1 MSATMEQ
8 PGNKKRKKVEDASQA
23 AESSQAA
30 DDFFFSAEIIKLAKP
45 VKQIRDITNY
55 KDIRI
60 VKTRIIGK
68 HGIQEDGVCF
78 YVSDGSIKFRHEGS
92 DSYTPPV
99 FLLQDRTMSEFH
111 NKVLVEFSASGS
123 GKTVD
128 LAGAAASL
136 GMDLTI
142 VVSIE
147 DTPELKALSDPDQRN
162 IKAME
167 LLTTKVSKVKKNTPD
182 LATIC
187 GFASS
192 KTPLKVA
199 FSLDESSVSK
209 NLVRS
214 IISSHVDAATAVA
227 NGLGVPPHALVV
239 RFMVGGTG
247 AASGTIGSNTQNFKH
262 VQPTGRVHHDLLTEM
277 FLGEDLEMQFP
288 GHPRAELVTTERIQ
302 DELPVLAALMQNGR
316 MSSIAAAVLKDK
328 AQLKEEIKEAYFVD
342 IVIRKY
348 IESNGMQNLVE
359 VKNCEKSAVASCAF
373 AVQLFQTT
381 AEDKALAPPP
391 GEEFEKFLNDMECG
405 VVFCS
410 EVAWLVGGEENPI
423 QIIVSKYGL
432 LEPNPIAPQPSRG
445 IDKVFVMQPAQQLV
459 ALSLLGIQPEMLL
472 EASPFG
478 FEVLSTH
485 VAKCAIAAASVIDK
499 NTRPSLQQTLTKI
512 GFQLDAMNNTSG
524 TVEAYW
530 KRLKHFKVASHEFNG
545 GDGDDKAHFTRTMKV
560 EMGLYE
566 STDGKDLLLIDK
578 IARESLIGMVAKDR
592 KVSFSPPAAW
602 INYGNSPLADG
613 FVTFFCTTDEATV
626 GNEAFRF
633 TLMIQAKDYHNGSKL
648 KTKKLKDHAD
658 RCSDAALNGVFGS
671 ERLLGVAGRKEVVH
685 SKGATTIERNFMPY
699 ALDQGIVLAE
709 LLPTLESQRKF
720 DTRIS
725 KLAVYCTSD
734 GKTTSG

>member
-8 PGNKKRKKVEDASQA
+8 PGNKKRKKAEDASK
-23 AESSQAA
+23 AA
-30 DDFFFSAEIIKLAKP
+30 DDFFFAAEIFKLAKP
-45 VKQIRDITNY
+45 VEQIRDITNY

-60 VKTRIIGK
+60 VATRLIDK
-68 HGIQEDGVCF
+68 HGKQEDGVCF

-92 DSYTPPV
+92 DAYTPPL
-99 FLLQDRTMSEFH
+99 FLLQDRTMSEYH

-147 DTPELKALSDPDQRN
+147 DTPELKALNDPGQRN

-167 LLTTKVSKVKKNTPD
+167 LLTTKVSKVKKDTPD

-192 KTPLKVA
+192 GTPLKVA

-214 IISSHVDAATAVA
+214 IISSHVNATTAVA

-247 AASGTIGSNTQNFKH
+247 AASGTIGCNTQNFKH
-262 VQPTGRVHHDLLTEM
+262 VQPTGRVHPDLLTEI
-277 FLGEDLEMQFP
+277 FLGEDLEI
-288 GHPRAELVTTERIQ
+288 TTERIQ

-316 MSSIAAAVLKDK
+316 MSSIAAAVLKDEAK
-328 AQLKEEIKEAYFVD
+328 SKEEIKEAHFVD

-359 VKNCEKSAVASCAF
+359 AMNCEKSAVASCAF
-373 AVQLFQTT
+373 AVHLFQTT
-381 AEDKALAPPP
+381 AKDKDPAPPP
-391 GEEFEKFLNDMECG
+391 GEEFEKFLNDMDCG

-410 EVAWLVGGEENPI
+410 EVAGLVAGEENPI

-432 LEPNPIAPQPSRG
+432 LEPNPNAPRPSRY
-445 IDKVFVMQPAQQLV
+445 IDRVFVMEPAQQLV

-499 NTRPSLQQTLTKI
+499 NTRPTLQQTLTKI
-512 GFQLDAMNNTSG
+512 GFRLDAMNNTSG
-524 TVEAYW
+524 TVE
-530 KRLKHFKVASHEFNG
+530 RLKHFKVASHEFNG

-560 EMGLYE
+560 EMGLY
-566 STDGKDLLLIDK
+566 DGKDLLLIDK

-592 KVSFSPPAAW
+592 EVSFAPPAAW

-633 TLMIQAKDYHNGSKL
+633 TLMIQARDYHNGSKL

-671 ERLLGVAGRKEVVH
+671 ERLLGVAGRKEVFH

-699 ALDQGIVLAE
+699 SLDQGIVLAE
-709 LLPTLESQRKF
+709 LLPTLLESQRKL

-734 GKTTSG
+734 GKTTSE